1 MATLARGFFTFGGL
15 TLVSRVAGFVRD
27 VLTANYLGAGPLA
40 DAFVVAQ
47 RLPNLFRTLF
57 AEGAVNAAFVPAFKR
72 SQHLDGLPA
81 AQRFAEQVQ
90 SLLMAI
96 LIPFTGLMMILMP
109 WVIRLIAPGF
119 ADEPLRYGLAVTLG
133 LLTFPYLP
141 LITLASLQGSV
152 LNAIG
157 KNGYYAAAP
166 ILFNIV
172 QIVALVIFVPLTAMP
187 AHVLSWGMTAAGAV
201 QFVFLAWACRRSD
214 VPLRWRWPRPEIFK
228 APEVRLFFRKLL
240 PGIIGGSATQLN
252 LVVSTVLAS
261 LLPVGAVSY
270 LYYADRLNQLPLG
283 VIGIAL
289 YTTVLPLFAEAQH
302 AGEPAA
308 LRTTTSRAVDLA
320 LLFGLPAAGGLAVA
334 GAPILSVL
342 FVRGAFTLA
351 DAIGTAQVLACYAVG
366 IPAFMLV
373 RLAAA
378 RFQAAGDTATPA
390 RSGVVAV
397 AANIAFAV
405 WLVQPLGAVG
415 IALATSLATWTN
427 LAVLGWRLG
436 QRQRRDGAG
445 DLLDRLTKRRAWRVA
460 LATCV
465 MMGATWGVQAAL
477 AGQLYSGSMLAGGLG
492 LCAVLGVAG
501 AVYAAMLWLTG
512 AADLTTLAML
522 KRRT

>member
-1 MATLARGFFTFGGL
+1 MATLTRGFFTFGGL

-72 SQHLDGLPA
+72 AQHVEGLPA
-81 AQRFAEQVQ
+81 AQNFAEQVQ

-96 LIPFTGLMMILMP
+96 LIPFTGLMMIAMP

-141 LITLASLQGSV
+141 LITLASLQGSA

-172 QIVALVIFVPLTAMP
+172 QIVALIIFVPITNMP
-187 AHVLSWGMTAAGAV
+187 AHVLSWGMTVAGLA
-201 QFVFLAWACRRSD
+201 QFIFLMWACRRSD
-214 VPLRWRWPRPEIFK
+214 LPLRWRWPQLTPD
-228 APEVRLFFRKLL
+228 VRIFFRKLV

-252 LVVSTVLAS
+252 LVASTVLAS

-289 YTTVLPLFAEAQH
+289 YTTVLPLFAQHQH
-302 AGEPAA
+302 ANEPAA

-334 GAPILSVL
+334 GAPILAVL
-342 FVRGAFTLA
+342 FVRGAFTMA
-351 DAIGTAQVLACYAVG
+351 DAIGTAQVLACYAIG

-378 RFQAAGDTATPA
+378 RFQATGDTATPA

-405 WLVQPLGAVG
+405 WLLQPLGAIG

-427 LAVLGWRLG
+427 LAVLTWRLH
-436 QRQRRDGAG
+436 QRQQRDGGG
-445 DLLDRLTKRRAWRVA
+445 DILDRLTKRRAWRLA
-460 LATCV
+460 LSTLV
-465 MMGATWGVQAAL
+465 MMGTAYGMQVML
-477 AGQLYSGSMLAGGLG
+477 ERQLYDSSQILQILS
-492 LCAVLGVAG
+492 LSAVFAVSVM
-501 AVYAAMLWLTG
+501 VYAGMLWLTG
-512 AADLTTLAML
+512 AADIATLAML
-522 KRRT
+522 RRK